1 MGTCFI
7 LIFYSVFIV
16 GLGFYSWLLL
26 SLWLILVDSRQIVVS
41 LVSVSELVF
50 FFIIFVLILE
60 ISGCKK
66 KERIPKK
73 I

>member
-1 MGTCFI
+1 MDIYIHWNMGTCFI

-50 FFIIFVLILE
+50 FSLFLF
-60 ISGCKK
+60 
-66 KERIPKK
+66 
-73 I
+73 